1 MSNAIELEADFV
13 KALRLLHSRAKDSAD
28 ILKSMLDEVLKQKTI
43 QSNAKTVSFLI
54 IYSVFKLKSI
64 KINSI
69 LYLGH

>member
-43 QSNAKTVSFLI
+43 QFTAKTVRFFLI
-54 IYSVFKLKSI
+54 IYSVLKLISI

-69 LYLGH
+69 

>member
-43 QSNAKTVSFLI
+43 QSNAKAVSFFNHLF
-54 IYSVFKLKSI
+54 SFQ
-64 KINSI
+64 INVNKN
-69 LYLGH
+69 

>member
-43 QSNAKTVSFLI
+43 LLNAKTVRF
-54 IYSVFKLKSI
+54 F
-64 KINSI
+64 
-69 LYLGH
+69 